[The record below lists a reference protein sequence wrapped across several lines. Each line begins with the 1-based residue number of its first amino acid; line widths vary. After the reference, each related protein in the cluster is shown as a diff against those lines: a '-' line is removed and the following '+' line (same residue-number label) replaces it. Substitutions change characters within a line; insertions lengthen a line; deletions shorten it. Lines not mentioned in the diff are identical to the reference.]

1 MSREYVAEHRSK
13 PKFRDMLSRLENH
26 AELPPQVDPYV
37 WLFLYDLNQK
47 NLYLQAMKYGI
58 SIDWKAHLSDMLRRS
73 AALLSMGK
81 EMERKFQLSDMYDR
95 AYGMLQKLF
104 ETISFTIRIED
115 LPRCLYILQSSMRG
129 AEICYDYAP
138 YTKEMIGMIAPCSGV
153 TLYKDNGTSI
163 KYVGGCGDVR
173 GISNIRLT
181 DTNSYIARSYQLK
194 QMTLSYTELKQVF
207 YFCLPKGK
215 YVITFHFPADASWD
229 ENKFNTYHH
238 EALHGIIKYNMMML
252 QVIDVLIG
260 GLMGER

>member
-1 MSREYVAEHRSK
+1 
-13 PKFRDMLSRLENH
+13 
-26 AELPPQVDPYV
+26 
-37 WLFLYDLNQK
+37 
-47 NLYLQAMKYGI
+47 MKYGI

-73 AALLSMGK
+73 AVLLSMGK

-153 TLYKDNGTSI
+153 ILYKDNGTSI

-229 ENKFNTYHH
+229 EKKFNTYHH
-238 EALHGIIKYNMMML
+238 EALHGIIKHNMMML